1 MNKFFTIFALLLPI
15 KLFAQTLTLPNPV
28 KADSLVGV
36 VVIALDSILPL
47 LFVISILVFI
57 YYGFLFV
64 TSAGVP
70 DKISKA
76 KTGLL
81 WAFVGAALIVGAN
94 ALSDA
99 FIEQL
104 KVL

>member
-1 MNKFFTIFALLLPI
+1 MNKFFLILSLLFPTR
-15 KLFAQTLTLPNPV
+15 LFAQTLTLPNPV

-76 KTGLL
+76 KTGLI
-81 WAFVGAALIVGAN
+81 WAFVGAALIVGAK
-94 ALSDA
+94 ALSTA
-99 FIEQL
+99 FLAQL
-104 KVL
+104 KIL

>member
-1 MNKFFTIFALLLPI
+1 MNKLFTLFILLIPTS
-15 KLFAQTLTLPNPV
+15 LFAQTLTLPNPV
-28 KADSLVGV
+28 KANSLVGV
-36 VVIALDSILPL
+36 IVIALDSILPL
-47 LFVISILVFI
+47 LFVISVLVFI

-64 TSAGVP
+64 RSAGVP

-76 KTGLL
+76 KAGLL

-99 FIEQL
+99 FIETL
-104 KVL
+104 TNL